1 MNITSRAPR
10 YGNWDTRR
18 LRHLLAACVAG
29 FAISVAVAVGLSSAP
44 GSGGSTLRH
53 EPLSIAPSSQ
63 AVPTYVYIVDSQE
76 KADMVAMAQAE
87 EAAAVTPNG
96 YLSDHYAE
104 VIDIST
110 VEGQRLLESFNAG
123 LVEAAGDS
131 GLQSD
136 VRFIYWTD

>member
-10 YGNWDTRR
+10 YGNWDTRK
-18 LRHLLAACVAG
+18 LQHLLAACVAG
-29 FAISVAVAVGLSSAP
+29 FAISVAVAVGLSGAP
-44 GSGGSTLRH
+44 GSGGSTLRP
-53 EPLSIAPSSQ
+53 ESVSFAPSSQ
-63 AVPTYVYIVDSQE
+63 AVPNYVYVVDSQE

-87 EAAAVTPNG
+87 QAAAAPNG

-123 LVEAAGDS
+123 LLEASGDS
-131 GLQSD
+131 SLQSN